1 MSLTSILSAEA
12 IENAIKDC
20 QGLSTFA
27 NTHIFNVVFIWRR
40 HVKLN
45 KNLKLKKVLLIM
57 SALVEMR
64 DLNGSKA

>member
-27 NTHIFNVVFIWRR
+27 RTQVLENT
-40 HVKLN
+40 
-45 KNLKLKKVLLIM
+45 
-57 SALVEMR
+57 
-64 DLNGSKA
+64 G

>member
-27 NTHIFNVVFIWRR
+27 HAHIFDTAFIWKT

-45 KNLKLKKVLLIM
+45 DDEIWNLRFYSLCL
-57 SALVEMR
+57 R
-64 DLNGSKA
+64 